1 MEYNN
6 CSLEIAF
13 EAESSTYRSLSRA
26 RAQQEAEYL
35 RQLKEMEDKFKKRI
49 DATVEARVK
58 QAIVSMGS
66 GVAEDHI
73 PTSFSPVF
81 KGRSR
86 CRSTPLDEEEAN
98 APHSVD
104 SITEPVNVRLYIR
117 QQWTTNKVVVGQARP
132 AEEGTINGHP
142 IPPGY
147 AHVSIDSIL
156 DKKYNKIRI
165 DYPTQKDRPRLI
177 QNRALMCPGASAS
190 LSLITS
196 CRCFVNWTSK
206 FIQLSRCSRK
216 TMVASKRDEDLYWF
230 KPEPYVQSQR

>member
-1 MEYNN
+1 
-6 CSLEIAF
+6 
-13 EAESSTYRSLSRA
+13 
-26 RAQQEAEYL
+26 
-35 RQLKEMEDKFKKRI
+35 MEDRMEARI
-49 DATVEARVK
+49 EATVEARVEQISLSK
-58 QAIVSMGS
+58 GS
-66 GVAEDHI
+66 AVPQN
-73 PTSFSPVF
+73 PTPTTFSPQF
-81 KGRSR
+81 RDHSCCG
-86 CRSTPLDEEEAN
+86 STPLDEEEAN
-98 APHSVD
+98 APHPVD

-132 AEEGTINGHP
+132 AEEGTINGRP
-142 IPPGY
+142 IPSGY

-196 CRCFVNWTSK
+196 CRCFINWTSK